1 MTTLSERINAALEY
15 RKMSQSELARRLGV
29 TRQAVSLWCAAG
41 TKDISA
47 TNAMLIAKELEV
59 DPYWLVLGKGE
70 MKPPKRLEEHEI
82 KMVLRP
88 LSRRAFWPTRT
99 RPPEDATPRTVR
111 STASTLR

>member
-1 MTTLSERINAALEY
+1 
-15 RKMSQSELARRLGV
+15 MSQSELARRLGV

-82 KMVLRP
+82 KMVNIMQKLD
-88 LSRRAFWPTRT
+88 
-99 RPPEDATPRTVR
+99 EDSKNLAIKLIEQLK
-111 STASTLR
+111 TAS

>member
-82 KMVLRP
+82 KMVNVMQKLD
-88 LSRRAFWPTRT
+88 
-99 RPPEDATPRTVR
+99 EDSKNLAIKLIEQLK
-111 STASTLR
+111 TAS

>member
-1 MTTLSERINAALEY
+1 
-15 RKMSQSELARRLGV
+15 MSQSELARRLGV

-82 KMVLRP
+82 KMVNVMQKLD
-88 LSRRAFWPTRT
+88 
-99 RPPEDATPRTVR
+99 EDSKNLAIKLIEQLK
-111 STASTLR
+111 TAS